1 MIELNTME
9 FDGKTYFEI
18 ETITHNNN
26 TYIYY
31 GNEEDT
37 SLFKIFKLG
46 NNDELIELSYDELNG
61 AFTIFNEKHRN

>member
-18 ETITHNNN
+18 ETINHNNN

-37 SLFKIFKLG
+37 SLFKIFKTYAKISLK
-46 NNDELIELSYDELNG
+46 NINP
-61 AFTIFNEKHRN
+61 T

>member
-31 GNEEDT
+31 GNGEDT
-37 SLFKIFKLG
+37 SQFKIFKLG
-46 NNDELIELSYDELNG
+46 NNDELIELSYDELND

>member
-26 TYIYY
+26 TYIMVMK
-31 GNEEDT
+31 
-37 SLFKIFKLG
+37 KILPYLK
-46 NNDELIELSYDELNG
+46 YLN
-61 AFTIFNEKHRN
+61 

>member
-46 NNDELIELSYDELNG
+46 NNDELIELSYDCLLY
-61 AFTIFNEKHRN
+61 TSPSPRDTR

>member
-46 NNDELIELSYDELNG
+46 NNDELT
-61 AFTIFNEKHRN
+61 AFPNL